1 MVVSMAQPVFH
12 GRKALAGN
20 AAFKSEN
27 KHTNFVLLDIAP
39 CHYHPAVSNQLF
51 VPFLSCKLLIRRVG
65 SSNWPGFV
73 NGEHDSLLNMNCSG
87 LRPCNFNY
95 PSIFCT
101 SSLSWSRLF
110 MQACF
115 LLFILSMPNP
125 CVMSSSSAPFGQKR
139 QATEQPLEIC
149 CRSIEW

>member
-1 MVVSMAQPVFH
+1 MVVIMAQPAFH

-39 CHYHPAVSNQLF
+39 CHYHPAVWANQLF

-73 NGEHDSLLNMNCSG
+73 NGEHDSLLSTHCSV

-95 PSIFCT
+95 PSIFCNFFHPLKQIVYA
-101 SSLSWSRLF
+101 SLFSFVYPEHVL
-110 MQACF
+110 
-115 LLFILSMPNP
+115 
-125 CVMSSSSAPFGQKR
+125 
-139 QATEQPLEIC
+139 PL
-149 CRSIEW
+149 RYVQ